1 MIVYPPFILYNMV
14 SYYYFIYCC
23 KSRKYSNKYLLI
35 IYSVSKKREIAF
47 DRVAGEYV
55 R

>member
-1 MIVYPPFILYNMV
+1 MIVYPPFILYNMLATI
-14 SYYYFIYCC
+14 FIYCC